1 MSNSES
7 FTSHAALRSAAH
19 GEGVVSGWL
28 AFVLIVACSPRWL
41 TRQTALLPGGSCA
54 RVLGLAASV
63 GAAAKARSGARG
75 GVHRLRVLCGFA
87 PLACSVLLM
96 LAVLPPEA
104 LASTNWAAGV
114 EASLPANAGTSP
126 NVALSWLSCASA
138 GNCSAVGDYTDSSGH
153 SQGLLLTET
162 SGMWATGVEA
172 SWPSNARTQPDV
184 SLGPV
189 SCASAGNCTA
199 VGNATGIY
207 GASQGL
213 LLTETSGRWATGV
226 EPPLPAN
233 AGTDTDVSLGSVSC
247 ASAGNCTAVGNYTD
261 SSGTSDG
268 LLLTETSGRWATGV
282 EASVPANAY
291 GEHPDVSLG
300 SASCPSAG
308 NCTVVGSY
316 IDSSGDYQGLL
327 LTETS
332 GTWATGV
339 EASLPAN
346 AGEPANGGG
355 TQANVSLGSV
365 SCASAGNCTAVGSYT
380 DRSGNSQGLLL
391 TETSGTWATGV
402 EASLPA
408 NANTSPNAS
417 VVWVSCASAGNCTA
431 VGSYTDRSGDSQGL
445 LLSETSGTWATGV
458 EAPLPAGPNTY
469 SGVDLFSVSCAS
481 AGNCTAVAVSCAS
494 AGSCTDLGS
503 YGASNG
509 LLYTET
515 SGKWATGVEAS
526 LPANA
531 GTSPNVDLSSV
542 SCASAGNCSAVGSYT
557 DSSGHSQGLLLGLPT
572 VSGSAPSAGWHAA
585 LSLGGGPLSSAPAVG
600 VDSARDEFVFWQGA
614 DRGLWEKHYIG
625 GKWSAPVRI
634 RSAGKIA
641 SAPAVAVRSVHQQD
655 VFWKGLN
662 GHLWEARY
670 TNRWH
675 TPVDLGAGRLGSAP
689 TVGVDAAGDEFV
701 FWRGAD
707 SRLWEKSYSDGRWS
721 PAVRV
726 TSAGKLGSA
735 PAVAVHANG
744 QADVFWKG
752 KDGNLWEA
760 VHSHGWRAGINLGG
774 GPLGSA
780 PAAGIDSAGE
790 EFVFWR
796 GTDDGLWEKFDLH
809 DRWSTPI
816 RITTVG
822 TIGGAPAVAV
832 HRTGQQDVFWKG
844 VDRNLWESFYQP
856 S

>member
-7 FTSHAALRSAAH
+7 FTSHGAGCSATH
-19 GEGVVSGWL
+19 GEAAVRGWP
-28 AFVLIVACSPRWL
+28 AFVLVVACSPRRL
-41 TRQTALLPGGSCA
+41 TRQTAVLPGGSCA
-54 RVLGLAASV
+54 RVVGLAASV
-63 GAAAKARSGARG
+63 GPGAKARSRARG
-75 GVHRLRVLCGFA
+75 GVDRLRVLCGLA
-87 PLACSVLLM
+87 PLACGVLLM
-96 LAVLPPEA
+96 LASLPPEA
-104 LASTNWAAGV
+104 LASTNWPTGV
-114 EASLPANAGTSP
+114 EASLPANANTSP
-126 NVALSWLSCASA
+126 NAGVESVSCASA
-138 GNCSAVGDYTDSSGH
+138 ANCSAVGTYTDSSGH

-162 SGMWATGVEA
+162 SGTWATGVEA
-172 SWPSNARTQPDV
+172 SWPANARTQPHV

-199 VGNATGIY
+199 VANATGLY
-207 GASQGL
+207 NESQGL

-233 AGTDTDVSLGSVSC
+233 ANTDPEVSLGSASC

-268 LLLTETSGRWATGV
+268 LLLTETSGTWAPGD
-282 EASVPANAY
+282 EASVPTNAY

-300 SASCPSAG
+300 SVSCASAG
-308 NCTVVGSY
+308 NCTAVGSY

-332 GTWATGV
+332 GTWAPPV

-346 AGEPANGGG
+346 AGEPASGGG
-355 TQANVSLGSV
+355 TQASVSLGSV
-365 SCASAGNCTAVGSYT
+365 SCASAGNCTAVGIYIDSSGQQQGLLLTETSGTWATGVEASLPANPRTQPEVSLNSVSCASAGNCSAVGNYIDSSGQYRGLLLTETSGTWTAGVEASLPANADVYSVSCASAGNCSAGSST
-380 DRSGNSQGLLL
+380 DITDSSGHSQGLLL

-408 NANTSPNAS
+408 NANTSANAS
-417 VVWVSCASAGNCTA
+417 VN
-431 VGSYTDRSGDSQGL
+431 
-445 LLSETSGTWATGV
+445 
-458 EAPLPAGPNTY
+458 
-469 SGVDLFSVSCAS
+469 
-481 AGNCTAVAVSCAS
+481 
-494 AGSCTDLGS
+494 
-503 YGASNG
+503 
-509 LLYTET
+509 
-515 SGKWATGVEAS
+515 
-526 LPANA
+526 
-531 GTSPNVDLSSV
+531 SV
-542 SCASAGNCSAVGSYT
+542 SCASAGNCSAVGDYT
-557 DSSGHSQGLLLGLPT
+557 DSSGHQQGLLLGLPT
-572 VSGSAPSAGWHAA
+572 VSGSAPSAAWHAG
-585 LSLGGGPLSSAPAVG
+585 LNLGSGPLSSAPAVG

-614 DRGLWEKHYIG
+614 GRGLWEKHYIG
-625 GKWSAPVRI
+625 GKWSARVRI
-634 RSAGKIA
+634 RSVGKIA
-641 SAPAVAVRSVHQQD
+641 SAPAVAVRGVGQQD

-670 TNRWH
+670 THGWH
-675 TPVDLGAGRLGSAP
+675 TPVDLGAGRLASAP

-707 SRLWEKSYSDGRWS
+707 SRLWEKSYHDGRWNR
-721 PAVRV
+721 AVRV
-726 TSAGKLGSA
+726 TSAGRLGSA

-752 KDGNLWEA
+752 SDGNLWEA
-760 VHSHGWRAGINLGG
+760 VHSHGWRAGTNLGG

-780 PAAGIDSAGE
+780 PAAGVDSAGE

-809 DRWSTPI
+809 DRWNASI
-816 RITTVG
+816 RITTAG
-822 TIGGAPAVAV
+822 TIGSAPAVAV
-832 HRTGQQDVFWKG
+832 HRNGQQDVFWKG